1 MKDVRMYCFLPFS
14 ALLNPLDTKTVEQ
27 MLQITNVWEPMFA
40 VKILLRWTP
49 KQTTLAFPV
58 PRSQEENSNTSLTSF
73 CFQNQINLTLLHW
86 PFIKKDLRRSKL
98 WVYFCSYNNWILTKS
113 NGKSVFL
120 IEKTRGKNVM
130 YHISSLSCV
139 KISNGKIV
147 LLIVAEILILFL
159 PLYKLLSPPH
169 HVLLT
174 KQGQIQLPTPPLK
187 VSSVTTSTSPYTSE
201 NFNRKVAFLPAAQ
214 RLSLIVP

>member
-1 MKDVRMYCFLPFS
+1 MS
-14 ALLNPLDTKTVEQ
+14 
-27 MLQITNVWEPMFA
+27 I
-40 VKILLRWTP
+40 VK
-49 KQTTLAFPV
+49 
-58 PRSQEENSNTSLTSF
+58 
-73 CFQNQINLTLLHW
+73 H
-86 PFIKKDLRRSKL
+86 
-98 WVYFCSYNNWILTKS
+98 FCSYNNWILTKS

-169 HVLLT
+169 HVLLP

-187 VSSVTTSTSPYTSE
+187 VSSVTTSTSPYASE
-201 NFNRKVAFLPAAQ
+201 NFNRKVAFFNITLLQ
-214 RLSLIVP
+214 TYFVFENVCFELRDDTYLFGSFCCSYMVSLSS